1 MKMLGRK
8 LLGVLLAAILLLET
22 MGLAMAAAPSIMAD
36 KLAEVERTAYGVPQ
50 TGALLDRVNKLEK
63 DFEGTHEP
71 TESVMQRVDKLFD
84 MMFKNENGPSLVTRM
99 NAIEWGIKQSVSM
112 EPIQKRV
119 SDMEIAMTGAPSE
132 GTYKARIST
141 LASYAFGDKEI
152 PLAQIQVPAN
162 TLVKVSLV
170 TPVNA
175 KNLKVGD
182 RIEIKSEED
191 VIENGRLIF
200 AKGAP
205 GYGEVTKVKRAGN
218 FGRVHAARRGI
229 KRKNAVHGL
238 RGGREHRGHRAPRT
252 HRHHRR
258 GFREGEEHR
267 PSRGDGALYPNRRAH
282 EYLWAGGAGA
292 GRRSEIKKLAVV
304 VATAFPYAENRGIKN
319 IFAACGF
326 AGGFFC
332 CASGLDVVV

>member
-218 FGRVHAARRGI
+218 FGRDAEVQI
-229 KRKNAVHGL
+229 DFKVL
-238 RGGREHRGHRAPRT
+238 RTMDGTDASMLL
-252 HRHHRR
+252 
-258 GFREGEEHR
+258 GEE
-267 PSRGDGALYPNRRAH
+267 SKEKMQSMAFAAGASIAGIALLGPIGII
-282 EYLWAGGAGA
+282 GGAFVKG
-292 GRRSEIKKLAVV
+292 
-304 VATAFPYAENRGIKN
+304 KN
-319 IFAACGF
+319 IDLPVGTELYIQTAAPMNIY
-326 AGGFFC
+326 
-332 CASGLDVVV
+332 GLEVQAPAEGAK

>member
-1 MKMLGRK
+1 MLGRK
-8 LLGVLLAAILLLET
+8 LLGVFLTAVLLLET
-22 MGLAMAAAPSIMAD
+22 MGLAMAAAPSTMAD

-132 GTYKARIST
+132 GTYKARIAT
-141 LASYAFGDKEI
+141 LAAYAFGDKEI

-218 FGRVHAARRGI
+218 FGRDAEVQI
-229 KRKNAVHGL
+229 DFKVL
-238 RGGREHRGHRAPRT
+238 RTMDGTDASMLL
-252 HRHHRR
+252 
-258 GFREGEEHR
+258 GEE
-267 PSRGDGALYPNRRAH
+267 SKEKMQSMAFAAGASIAGIALLGPIGII
-282 EYLWAGGAGA
+282 GGAFVKG
-292 GRRSEIKKLAVV
+292 
-304 VATAFPYAENRGIKN
+304 KN
-319 IFAACGF
+319 IDLPAGTELYIQTAAPMNIY
-326 AGGFFC
+326 
-332 CASGLDVVV
+332 GLEAQAPAEGAK

>member
-8 LLGVLLAAILLLET
+8 LLGVFLTAVLLLET
-22 MGLAMAAAPSIMAD
+22 MGLAMAAAPSTMAD

-141 LASYAFGDKEI
+141 LAGYAFGEKEI

-218 FGRVHAARRGI
+218 FGRDAEVQI
-229 KRKNAVHGL
+229 DFKVL
-238 RGGREHRGHRAPRT
+238 RTMDGTDASMLL
-252 HRHHRR
+252 
-258 GFREGEEHR
+258 GEE
-267 PSRGDGALYPNRRAH
+267 SKEKMQSMAFAAGASIAGIALLGPIGII
-282 EYLWAGGAGA
+282 GGAFVKG
-292 GRRSEIKKLAVV
+292 
-304 VATAFPYAENRGIKN
+304 KN
-319 IFAACGF
+319 IDLPAGTELYIQTAAPMTIY
-326 AGGFFC
+326 
-332 CASGLDVVV
+332 GLEAQAPAEGAK